1 MKQESDRTKV
11 LPDDVLADVLARLA
25 PRSLA
30 TSRCVC
36 KTWRGII
43 DSQHALRNIF
53 LPNSLAGI
61 FINFN
66 ELTHSE
72 FFSRPSPIKIVGVG
86 ERLANRVKDHCNGLL
101 LLYDAVANPIRRW
114 EAPLPPPQSLWAECF
129 FEDSYLV
136 FDPTVSSDYH
146 VFLIP
151 RIPYIELDIEPFE
164 DPMVEIDPVVLESEW
179 PPTSWTLRVF
189 SSLNGQWEE
198 RIFMRQGEAAGIVS
212 DLATDYSW
220 DKRHAVYRCGA
231 LYVHCEKYFVIRLS
245 LSDSTY
251 HVIKPPKSLESES
264 FPNCYLGNSKKGVYY
279 ALLLENGCK
288 LQVWVLNESHGHKK
302 WILEHDRDL
311 KLPSPCLNN
320 GPWILEDVNYNE
332 QKNIQHYDETNGIEE
347 DFEWN
352 SENDVLD
359 TKDTINKGGYDS
371 ILGFHPFKEI
381 VFLSRKL
388 SKNLSRGLAYHLN
401 TSKIEDLGNLCPKD
415 YDDITGQHGRIEASF
430 MYTPCWVK

>member
-1 MKQESDRTKV
+1 MIT
-11 LPDDVLADVLARLA
+11 
-25 PRSLA
+25 A
-30 TSRCVC
+30 TVFSCFTMR
-36 KTWRGII
+36 W
-43 DSQHALRNIF
+43 
-53 LPNSLAGI
+53 
-61 FINFN
+61 
-66 ELTHSE
+66 LTQLEDGRH
-72 FFSRPSPIKIVGVG
+72 
-86 ERLANRVKDHCNGLL
+86 
-101 LLYDAVANPIRRW
+101 
-114 EAPLPPPQSLWAECF
+114 QSLWAECF

-146 VFLIP
+146 VFSIP

-164 DPMVEIDPVVLESEW
+164 DPVVEIDPVVLESEW

-198 RIFMRQGEAAGIVS
+198 RIFMRQGEATGIVS

-220 DKRHAVYRCGA
+220 DKRHAVYWCGA

-245 LSDSTY
+245 LSDNTY

-288 LQVWVLNESHGHKK
+288 LQVWVLNESHGHKE
-302 WILEHDRDL
+302 WILEKHDRDL
-311 KLPSPCLNN
+311 KLPSPCLKN

-332 QKNIQHYDETNGIEE
+332 EKYIQHYDETSAIEE

-352 SENDVLD
+352 SDNDVLD

-388 SKNLSRGLAYHLN
+388 SRNLSRGLAYHLN

-415 YDDITGQHGRIEASF
+415 YDDITGQRGRIEASF

>member
-1 MKQESDRTKV
+1 MEQESDRTKM
-11 LPDDVLADVLARLA
+11 LPDDVLAGVLTRLA

-30 TSRCVC
+30 TSQCVC

-43 DSQHALRNIF
+43 DDHRALRNIF

-66 ELTHSE
+66 ELTYAE
-72 FFSRPSPIKIVGVG
+72 FFSRPSPIKVVGGG
-86 ERLANRVKDHCNGLL
+86 ERLANRVEDHCNGLL
-101 LLYDAVANPIRRW
+101 LLYDAVANPIRGW
-114 EAPLPPPQSLWAECF
+114 EAPLPPRPPQSLWAECF

-164 DPMVEIDPVVLESEW
+164 DPVVEIDPVVLESEW
-179 PPTSWTLRVF
+179 PPTSWTLLVF
-189 SSLNGQWEE
+189 SSLNG
-198 RIFMRQGEAAGIVS
+198 
-212 DLATDYSW
+212 
-220 DKRHAVYRCGA
+220 
-231 LYVHCEKYFVIRLS
+231 LS
-245 LSDSTY
+245 LSDNTY

-288 LQVWVLNESHGHKK
+288 LQVWVLNESHGHKE
-302 WILEHDRDL
+302 WILEKHDRDL
-311 KLPSPCLNN
+311 KLPLPCLNN

-332 QKNIQHYDETNGIEE
+332 EKYIQHYDETNAVEE

-352 SENDVLD
+352 SDNDVLD
-359 TKDTINKGGYDS
+359 TEDTINKGGYDS

-388 SKNLSRGLAYHLN
+388 DRNLSRGLAYHLN

-415 YDDITGQHGRIEASF
+415 YDDITGQRGRIEASF